1 MFVAGTFDHVDKVNI
16 VFPVPGEAEVIMHS
30 FNYTRMK
37 LHVLS
42 LTKIRVK
49 CADLPASYKLAGKS
63 KGFEMGTDSV
73 QKNTVVS
80 MEYTLQ
86 VDNEEIDSS
95 KGQDPLQF
103 LVGHGNIISG
113 LEQEMIGMKVGES
126 KDVVIQPADAYGEFD
141 EEAFMEVPRDAFPKD
156 IPVEEGAELT
166 VKDDSGQSRYA
177 RIDSIDG
184 ENVTLNFNHPL
195 AGDELH
201 FNVKVIGVRE
211 PTSEELEHGHVH
223 NGDGH
228 HH

>member
-1 MFVAGTFDHVDKVNI
+1 MSV
-16 VFPVPGEAEVIMHS
+16 
-30 FNYTRMK
+30 
-37 LHVLS
+37 
-42 LTKIRVK
+42 
-49 CADLPASYKLAGKS
+49 
-63 KGFEMGTDSV
+63 DSV

-80 MEYTLQ
+80 MEYTLH
-86 VDNEEIDSS
+86 VENEEIDSS

-113 LEQEMIGMKVGES
+113 LEREMMGMKVGES

-141 EEAFMEVPRDAFPKD
+141 EEAFMEVPRTAFPTD

-166 VKDDSGQSRYA
+166 VRDDAGQSRYA
-177 RIDSIDG
+177 RIDAIDG

-201 FNVKVIGVRE
+201 FNVKVVGLRE

-223 NGDGH
+223 QGDGH